1 MSILV
6 MDTFKKM
13 KRRTLIRI
21 ASFIVATMVVLGGL
35 GIYGFYLAGRYR
47 MKLEYT
53 YQRALNELG
62 TNVTNIDIALNKGL
76 YATSPSQMVVLSTRL
91 SREADHAK
99 SSLGQLPTEGMDLTN
114 TSRFLSQVGEYSM
127 FLARKVVN
135 NERVTEEETK
145 TLDHLTELSKAMRKE
160 LSGLQTALNEGA
172 MTIGKVEKLVNLQ
185 QSEESKETKE
195 ASTLGGF
202 EDIESAFENYP
213 TLIYDGPFSDHIF
226 QKDPQM
232 IKDKPEVSL
241 EQAKKTAADFLGLDL
256 NQLEHS
262 GDEGGNMPS
271 YVFGA
276 ENITI
281 SVTKKGGAVC
291 YYLNSRETGQDTIDQ
306 NTASQK
312 AKEFLNKRK
321 IGPVTESYFQTTN
334 GICTINFA
342 YLKDNVTCYTDLIK
356 VSVAM
361 DTGEIVGYDAR
372 GFIMNH
378 KDRTLEKP
386 TKSISEVQAALSPRL
401 KVETNSIALIPT
413 SGTNEVLCY
422 EFKCKGKDNEDVIVY
437 VNAKTGNEEQI
448 LILEHT
454 DGGVLA
460 Y

>member
-6 MDTFKKM
+6 MDTFKRM

-21 ASFIVATMVVLGGL
+21 ASFIVASLVVLV
-35 GIYGFYLAGRYR
+35 GIGVYGFYLAGRYR

-91 SREADHAK
+91 AREADNAK
-99 SSLGQLPTEGMDLTN
+99 SSLGQLPTEGIDLTN

-135 NERVTEEETK
+135 NERVTEDELK
-145 TLDHLTELSKAMRKE
+145 TLDNLTELSKGMRKE
-160 LSGLQTALNEGA
+160 IQSLQTALNEGN

-185 QSEESKETKE
+185 EKEDNKETRQ
-195 ASTLGGF
+195 ASALGGF

-226 QKDPQM
+226 KKEPQM
-232 IKDKPEVSL
+232 IKGKPEVSL
-241 EQAKKTAADFLGLDL
+241 EQAQKVAADFLGI
-256 NQLEHS
+256 NPSQLKHTR
-262 GDEGGNMPS
+262 DEEGNMPS

-276 ENITI
+276 DNISI
-281 SVTKKGGAVC
+281 SVTKQGGTVC
-291 YYLNSRETGQDTIDQ
+291 YYLNSRGVGDSTLNQATV
-306 NTASQK
+306 NQK
-312 AKEFLNKRK
+312 AKEFLSKRK
-321 IGPVTESYFQTTN
+321 IGPMNESYFQTTN
-334 GICTINFA
+334 GICTVNFA
-342 YLKDNVTCYTDLIK
+342 YQEGNVTCYTDLIK

-378 KDRTLEKP
+378 KDRTLQKP
-386 TKSISEVQAALSPRL
+386 AKAISAVQNALSPRL
-401 KVETNSIALIPT
+401 KVGTNSLALIP
-413 SGTNEVLCY
+413 SAGLNEVLCY
-422 EFKCKGKDNEDVIVY
+422 EFKCKGKNNEDVIVY
-437 VNAKTGNEEQI
+437 VNAITGNEEQI

-454 DGGVLA
+454 EGGVLA